1 MRFSG
6 VSFVVISIESFV
18 VIFFEVLFTSCFV
31 AIYIPSC
38 VVHVVMCFVSSESI
52 LQAEQG
58 YITCSCMKAHR
69 QLRYF
74 YIAQ

>member
-1 MRFSG
+1 VIREVVLEC
-6 VSFVVISIESFV
+6 VSWEFRHDFCPGFVRN
-18 VIFFEVLFTSCFV
+18 LV

-38 VVHVVMCFVSSESI
+38 VVHVVVCFLSSESI

-58 YITCSCMKAHR
+58 YVICSYMKVYR